1 MFTCVYCVHWYTHS
15 IVGWESL
22 ISVHM
27 WSVLPIMWKD
37 SSGLPLCFAYCK
49 QSKSWSWK
57 RPGNEAT
64 ESVTTHTSLKQLW
77 WLPLLFF
84 PSPVS
89 PPYSPPYT
97 PPSPSFLTGS
107 RSFALC
113 VSPRRGK
120 YCMLLFLCKAPKAV
134 SWHQCYASKRKEA
147 IHTSWS
153 LDLWCARNELVASA
167 LLPQG
172 RKLLFSFLLLL
183 MVWLSTAIS
192 TALWRQGGPLEYWS
206 NAVQSDCGT
215 VRILCSKYCYDIQYT
230 CCSVECFHVSFPVAT
245 PRHSTHP

>member
-1 MFTCVYCVHWYTHS
+1 MLCSLVYTVFTGIH
-15 IVGWESL
+15 IVLLVERVLYQSTCDL
-22 ISVHM
+22 CCRSCEKIHQAFL
-27 WSVLPIMWKD
+27 SVLHTANSQKLEPEKARER
-37 SSGLPLCFAYCK
+37 SYRKCQL
-49 QSKSWSWK
+49 
-57 RPGNEAT
+57 
-64 ESVTTHTSLKQLW
+64 TTHTSLKQLW

-89 PPYSPPYT
+89 PPYSPP
-97 PPSPSFLTGS
+97 SPSFLTGS

-113 VSPRRGK
+113 VSSRRGK
-120 YCMLLFLCKAPKAV
+120 YCVLLFLCKAPKAV

-172 RKLLFSFLLLL
+172 RKLLFSLLLLL
-183 MVWLSTAIS
+183 MVRLSTAIS

-215 VRILCSKYCYDIQYT
+215 VRILCSKCCYNIQYT